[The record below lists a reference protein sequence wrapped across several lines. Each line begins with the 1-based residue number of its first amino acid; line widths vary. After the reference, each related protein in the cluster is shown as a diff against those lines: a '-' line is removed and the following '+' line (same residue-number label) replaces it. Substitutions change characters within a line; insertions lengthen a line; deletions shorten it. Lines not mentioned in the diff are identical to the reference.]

1 MKSLFENWR
10 RYLKERRI
18 DYDDDPWPAGIREKD
33 DPWYIFPFGRATDA
47 GQAAGAGI
55 DYFHKVYPRAKHPKL
70 GPKFKAAYS
79 RMIKSIKPVVLSEI
93 KKVYLDNFKD
103 FRRLMKTAPKYKN
116 EPLEVAKQKWDEI
129 SSEIVKQLSATPVL
143 MLYDYIDK
151 FTKEDIDS
159 ADALYRR
166 EDKSIYVNPFKMS
179 KIASGKGISGNLKY
193 SLIEEYIHR
202 AQHVLEDLKMPTY
215 SLVYSQAIKQG
226 LMLPQEETGLDQ
238 KTYNYYASNPRE
250 LHAKLFQLKMLLRKH
265 NPKAFDPDG
274 RIDPRALAAA
284 IKERGEEFRV
294 LKVFNPKKIN
304 QLSKFFD
311 TVAAVDSD
319 VKQPSK
325 GFA

>member
-1 MKSLFENWR
+1 M
-10 RYLKERRI
+10 
-18 DYDDDPWPAGIREKD
+18 RE
-33 DPWYIFPFGRATDA
+33 PGDA
-47 GQAAGAGI
+47 EEAKI
-55 DYFHKVYPRAKHPKL
+55 EYFHKVYPRAKHPKL
-70 GPKFKAAYS
+70 GPKFKTAYS
-79 RMIKSIKPVVLSEI
+79 RMIKSAKSLAIDEV
-93 KKVYLDNFKD
+93 KKAYLNNFKD
-103 FRRLMKTAPKYKN
+103 FRRLMKTVTKYKN
-116 EPLEVAKQKWDEI
+116 EPLETAKQKWREI
-129 SSEIVKQLSATPVL
+129 SSEIVKQLFATPVL
-143 MLYDYIDK
+143 ALYDYIDK
-151 FTKEDIDS
+151 FTREDIDS
-159 ADALYRR
+159 ADALYRK

-179 KIASGKGISGNLKY
+179 KIARGKGISGKLRY
-193 SLIEEYIHR
+193 SLVEEYIHR
-202 AQHVLEDLKMPTY
+202 AQHVLEDLNVPTY